1 MKKFIALFFM
11 IISFSATAN
20 AQDRQKEIAK
30 KVQNDITALT
40 SYISLTDE
48 QKVQISKGLEMKHLN
63 LTPELPEGR
72 KKELVR
78 VVEHY
83 LRAPLTQAQL
93 QKLDANPTLVKRLVS
108 E

>member
-11 IISFSATAN
+11 IVSFSVAAN

-40 SYISLTDE
+40 TYIPLSDA
-48 QKVQISKGLEMKHLN
+48 QKVEIEKGLVMKHQN
-63 LTPELPEGR
+63 LSPELSEGR
-72 KKELVR
+72 KKELVK
-78 VVEHY
+78 VVDHY

-93 QKLDANPTLVKRLVS
+93 QKLDANPQLVKRLVS